1 MSNFETDFEN
11 SGNGYLEVIPYQYKP
26 VLQAE
31 TANHAVESSSSENGR
46 GDLGEE
52 RNERFLIFV
61 TILPECKAQGDS
73 CGSRGQRTARL
84 MKVASCDLTVND
96 YCVNA
101 GPDYPWRDMMKFV
114 IENRAV
120 MTRMYGEL
128 KESSVIEGEISTK
141 TGRSMNIGRK
151 VSNKGKEY
159 IQYNRPKTSD
169 EKKPQNTVSYTSS
182 EKPTTVSKEPSTTFN
197 KPAPTEAVNVTST
210 EMPSNREPTITEF
223 FDEESETSDDI
234 ITIFKEDSYFIAEQ
248 QLGERD
254 EEVDLKDLY
263 YDTMKTITV
272 MKEFTTVTTTP
283 TPSTTEQVNISEATT
298 VEPTT
303 TEATKTSKAASTATT
318 TDPPTTK
325 TTTTTQAYASEE
337 YYDAVDEVSVESFAD
352 DETWGI
358 NYQPISA
365 CQATIEYFTPYWA
378 NNTRGETLALINIHP
393 YEQYVHSEKCV
404 FYDGKGG
411 KGGKSGR
418 ANADESFKFVVSVG
432 AELTQSI
439 YDGGSISGENIL
451 ASYGCK
457 LTIQNNSMDEIQHDT
472 NTTTSPNPV
481 WMSIDIKTIKEEKEE
496 SLCSV
501 FDHFDGSNTEE
512 INHEEQNKELGRIT
526 VKKDPGIEIEQN
538 YTDIEASPNW
548 LSFEIKKIKEEI
560 EDPPSGVIDIWDGS
574 PHGFEQE
581 NVDKGFNQETRK
593 NVPISTFSN
602 TSDENIG
609 DDYLSTKRSLETQ
622 KSELT
627 DKKANKCNFCYEYFL
642 ESSQL
647 ARHIHEHIVTTLLR
661 IGIDSRRYTH
671 DM

>member
-1 MSNFETDFEN
+1 MNFD
-11 SGNGYLEVIPYQYKP
+11 YLMKFSRHIDNMY
-26 VLQAE
+26 L
-31 TANHAVESSSSENGR
+31 NENGK
-46 GDLGEE
+46 
-52 RNERFLIFV
+52 I
-61 TILPECKAQGDS
+61 
-73 CGSRGQRTARL
+73 
-84 MKVASCDLTVND
+84 
-96 YCVNA
+96 
-101 GPDYPWRDMMKFV
+101 
-114 IENRAV
+114 AV
-120 MTRMYGEL
+120 Y
-128 KESSVIEGEISTK
+128 
-141 TGRSMNIGRK
+141 
-151 VSNKGKEY
+151 VS
-159 IQYNRPKTSD
+159 
-169 EKKPQNTVSYTSS
+169 
-182 EKPTTVSKEPSTTFN
+182 
-197 KPAPTEAVNVTST
+197 
-210 EMPSNREPTITEF
+210 
-223 FDEESETSDDI
+223 
-234 ITIFKEDSYFIAEQ
+234 
-248 QLGERD
+248 
-254 EEVDLKDLY
+254 
-263 YDTMKTITV
+263 
-272 MKEFTTVTTTP
+272 
-283 TPSTTEQVNISEATT
+283 
-298 VEPTT
+298 
-303 TEATKTSKAASTATT
+303 
-318 TDPPTTK
+318 
-325 TTTTTQAYASEE
+325 
-337 YYDAVDEVSVESFAD
+337 
-352 DETWGI
+352 
-358 NYQPISA
+358 
-365 CQATIEYFTPYWA
+365 
-378 NNTRGETLALINIHP
+378 AL
-393 YEQYVHSEKCV
+393 

-548 LSFEIKKIKEEI
+548 LSVEIKKIKEEI

-642 ESSQL
+642 ESSQFECVL
-647 ARHIHEHIVTTLLR
+647 LKLLLLRKKESEKLNLHAAFGIKGSDIRRGGGSSTLLN
-661 IGIDSRRYTH
+661 STVYYYQ
-671 DM
+671 